1 MINDLLQY
9 RHFLRLLVYRDL
21 KMRYAG
27 SLLGSFWNF
36 IHPIILVVIY
46 IVVIGQIIVGKH
58 GGGTDGTG
66 QEITLQVYAI
76 HLCAGI
82 IPWLL
87 FSEIVSR
94 CSTVLLENANFLRKL
109 AFPAVILPVSVFINA
124 MLVHG
129 VSAIF
134 LMTLLTVLGK
144 APFDTVLLYFLPL
157 LGMALTALG
166 LGMILSVL
174 NVYFRDAA
182 QFLQIILQLLFWMLP
197 IVYFRETMP
206 EWVINFIDINPLSY
220 PIRAAQAAFDAALS
234 PTRDDIPHM
243 VLLPFAT
250 LLIGYRFFSS
260 QRRAVLDEL

>member
-1 MINDLLQY
+1 MINDVLQY

-36 IHPIILVVIY
+36 IHPIILVAIY
-46 IVVIGQIIVGKH
+46 IVVIGQIVVNRH
-58 GGGTDGTG
+58 GGATSEAGT
-66 QEITLQVYAI
+66 EITIQTYAI

-109 AFPAVILPVSVFINA
+109 AFPAVILPISVFINA
-124 MLVHG
+124 LLIHG
-129 VSAIF
+129 VSAVF
-134 LMTLLTVLGK
+134 LMVLLTALGK
-144 APFDTVLLYFLPL
+144 APFDTLLLYFLPL
-157 LGMALTALG
+157 LAMAFTALG

-182 QFLQIILQLLFWMLP
+182 QILQIILQLLFWMLP

-206 EWVINFIDINPLSY
+206 DWVISFIDINPLSY
-220 PIRAAQAAFDAALS
+220 PIRAAQAAFDSALA

-243 VLLPFAT
+243 ILLPFGM
-250 LLIGYRFFSS
+250 LLLGYRFFSS
-260 QRRAVLDEL
+260 QRQAVLDEL